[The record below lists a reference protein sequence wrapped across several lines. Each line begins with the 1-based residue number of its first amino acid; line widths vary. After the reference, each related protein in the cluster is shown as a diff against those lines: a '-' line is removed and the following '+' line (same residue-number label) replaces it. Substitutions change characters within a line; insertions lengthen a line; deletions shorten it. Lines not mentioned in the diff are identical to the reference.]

1 MGINVLSLF
10 DGISCGQVALE
21 RAGIEVD
28 NYYASEI
35 DKYAISITQYNYPNT
50 IQLGDVTALTKNQI
64 QALGKIDLLIGG
76 SPCQSLSSVNVYLNK
91 DEKGVNGNGKSKLF
105 WEYVRIY
112 NILKEINPNL
122 KFLLENVGSASLE
135 DREII
140 DKQLGVKGVAFNS
153 HLLSAQN
160 RNRIYWT
167 NIDFQLPTK
176 RKDIYMKDIKEN
188 EVDDKYYL
196 TQKMYDC
203 IMTPGTKGWQSGKLE
218 IDLDVAR
225 PLLATMHKMHRAD
238 TDNYISTDY
247 KPKDKTNVRKL
258 TPIEC
263 ERLQTLQDNYTK
275 YGIEKGK
282 VKLISDTRRYMALG
296 NGWTVDVIAHI
307 LKNLHT

>member
-1 MGINVLSLF
+1 
-10 DGISCGQVALE
+10 
-21 RAGIEVD
+21 
-28 NYYASEI
+28 
-35 DKYAISITQYNYPNT
+35 
-50 IQLGDVTALTKNQI
+50 
-64 QALGKIDLLIGG
+64 
-76 SPCQSLSSVNVYLNK
+76 
-91 DEKGVNGNGKSKLF
+91 
-105 WEYVRIY
+105 
-112 NILKEINPNL
+112 
-122 KFLLENVGSASLE
+122 
-135 DREII
+135 
-140 DKQLGVKGVAFNS
+140 
-153 HLLSAQN
+153 
-160 RNRIYWT
+160 
-167 NIDFQLPTK
+167 
-176 RKDIYMKDIKEN
+176 MKDIKEN